1 MSGARFAALALLL
14 AGGLAGGCRA
24 TSLDGFFY
32 DPLPAP
38 PGGYQLSTAVIP
50 SWETLTV
57 TTPDG
62 QTLDGVFIPSAG
74 RRPDITLIY
83 FHGQNTNLGDSW
95 PRFEYLYPIGY
106 NLVVVDPRGY
116 GRSTGTPD
124 EPGLHIDE
132 LAIRDAVTAHPGV
145 DASRLVIYGR
155 SLGSGLA
162 IDLAFRELP
171 AVLITESAFASI
183 AAFVNDAT
191 YLDFPSSFVSESSWD
206 NVGKVPYVFAP
217 YLLFHGAADDYVQP
231 KYSDELAA
239 AHASAGPTMLVLVPG
254 ADHDDVPEL
263 LGLDTYRATIQ
274 TFVEGA
280 IAP

>member
-1 MSGARFAALALLL
+1 MSALQALL
-14 AGGLAGGCRA
+14 AGLVLLVAGGCRS

-38 PGGYQLSTAVIP
+38 PGGYRLSTAVIP

-62 QTLDGVFIPSAG
+62 QTLDGVFIPSSG
-74 RRPDITLIY
+74 RRPDITMIY
-83 FHGQNTNLGDSW
+83 FHGQDENLGTTW
-95 PRFEYLYPIGY
+95 PRLEYLYPLGY
-106 NLVVVDPRGY
+106 NIVMVDPRGY